1 MCFDLN
7 ICSILFGKRRQ
18 MESRQNKMGE
28 CYTRVIL
35 FESRVTRIINKQLSS
50 LVDFL
55 TQISLTHFRL
65 KLSVPLGMKFWNWE
79 ANKQTKKKK
88 QKKNWWSLQGVLRV
102 LAALNRLTFQI
113 SLLFQRIPKW
123 TFKTHFIRITNLG
136 MTNFI
141 RRQS

>member
-1 MCFDLN
+1 MTGIELTTLQLRRPLTSRLSYVCCDCYENTDLHQSNEASCCRKRGVESCNICLTQKLKTGVFKLCFDLN

-65 KLSVPLGMKFWNWE
+65 KLSVPLGMKF
-79 ANKQTKKKK
+79 
-88 QKKNWWSLQGVLRV
+88 
-102 LAALNRLTFQI
+102 
-113 SLLFQRIPKW
+113 
-123 TFKTHFIRITNLG
+123 
-136 MTNFI
+136 
-141 RRQS
+141 